1 MGSTPED
8 HVRTGAVSES
18 VRPKGTTMRVRKI
31 LLAMAGVV
39 LLLGTGLAGTS
50 GATGTVTVTPNPIP
64 VTSNQT
70 DATVTVNWT
79 GQAANTLMFVEVC
92 GKSIADATFNVALDC
107 SMLSELTPNGTAD
120 GSGSVQ
126 LNVFRG
132 ENPDGDSGWGCFADG
147 DTAPAG
153 VTKYT
158 TCYVRVTNNVKTN
171 KLDAAE
177 QAFTFQ
183 VGGDVI
189 PEAPLTA
196 LLPVVGGAV
205 ALGAFFYLRRR
216 SAPTAA

>member
-1 MGSTPED
+1 
-8 HVRTGAVSES
+8 
-18 VRPKGTTMRVRKI
+18 MRVRQI
-31 LLAMAGVV
+31 LLAMAGVI

-50 GATGTVTVTPNPIP
+50 GAAGSVTVTPKPVP

-79 GQAANTLMFVEVC
+79 GQPANTLMFVSVC

-107 SMLSELTPNGTAD
+107 SSLSLLTPNGTAT

-132 ENPDGDSGWGCFADG
+132 ENPDGDSGWGCFAPG
-147 DTAPAG
+147 DPALPG
-153 VTKYT
+153 VTKNT
-158 TCYVRVTNNVKTN
+158 TCYVRVTNNSNNN
-171 KLDAAE
+171 KLDAVE
-177 QAFTFQ
+177 TSFTFQ

-189 PEAPLTA
+189 PEAPLSI

-216 SAPTAA
+216 STPTPA